1 MAKTLL
7 NGVNEL
13 LKRVNE
19 VAGDAAA
26 LTTLTDS
33 ARQHPIDLAVQV
45 INEGIGKLFSVPGMV
60 LPKRQGSSTLT
71 LVTST
76 RAYALASDV
85 VTLHWPFIDRTN
97 AQFIEQYPGGYDAM
111 LIDDPEQDD
120 TGLARYATIRPTDGY
135 LYLDAAPT
143 SVENGRVYTYQYDKD
158 LVLDEAADTMPFG
171 DAAFRAMVPAW
182 VQLYKREKRNE
193 FDTELYRAALGEAAR
208 LVSQIPPRD
217 SYSPRAR

>member
-26 LTTLTDS
+26 LTTLVDS
-33 ARQHPIDLAVQV
+33 ARQHPIDISVQV
-45 INEGIGKLFSVPGMV
+45 INEGIGKLYTVPGMV
-60 LPKRQGSSTLT
+60 LPKRQASSTIT
-71 LVTST
+71 LVTAT
-76 RAYALASDV
+76 RAYVLASDM
-85 VTLHWPFIDRTN
+85 VTLHWPMIDRTN
-97 AQFIEQYPGGYDAM
+97 GQFLEQYPGGYDAM
-111 LIDDPEQDD
+111 LIDDLEQDD

-143 SVENGRVYTYQYDKD
+143 SEENGRVYTYQYDKD
-158 LVLDEAADTMPFG
+158 LALAAAADTMPFN

-182 VQLYKREKRNE
+182 VQLYKREMRNE
-193 FDTELYRAALGEAAR
+193 FDGDLYKVALGEAAR